1 MTLTSLWSADQ
12 HLSTGSESAGVS
24 MAASMTPLLVERVL
38 AAQRLVDRKCWG
50 RCRGSGKY
58 PCRNG
63 TLDGVPACLRHVSP
77 EERAAVDELLKGARR
92 LVDRWLPHL
101 APACWFWALPP
112 GLDRSG
118 NTEDLLF
125 AWQQARCA
133 ICGSPGRRGRGT
145 GSDLLVLDHD
155 HRTDLAR
162 GFLCHSCNKREDLQ
176 RPGEDGRYGNYRSR
190 PPALLLGL
198 STPYGHAV
206 RLRVPVPRH
215 ESTPAF
221 DAGLLRALSRIRQ
234 LAPQME
240 EQLRS
245 AAEDPKRCKYVG
257 EENWRTLQILVPV
270 LLPAI
275 ERADRDVPHADL
287 ANLVSWLKQFPPSS
301 APQ

>member
-1 MTLTSLWSADQ
+1 
-12 HLSTGSESAGVS
+12 
-24 MAASMTPLLVERVL
+24 MAAAMTPLLVERVL
-38 AAQRLVDRKCWG
+38 AAQRLVDRKYWG

-77 EERAAVDELLKGARR
+77 EERTAVEELLNGARR

-101 APACWFWALPP
+101 APACWFWPLPP
-112 GLDRSG
+112 RLDRSG
-118 NTEDLLF
+118 NPEDLLF
-125 AWQQARCA
+125 AWQQARCG

-155 HRTDLAR
+155 HKTELAR
-162 GFLCHSCNKREDLQ
+162 GFLCHSCNKREGLQ

-198 STPYGHAV
+198 STSYGYAV
-206 RLRVPVPRH
+206 RLRVPAPRH

-221 DAGLLRALSRIRQ
+221 ETGLLRALSQIRR
-234 LAPQME
+234 LAPQLE

-245 AAEDPKRCKYVG
+245 AAEDPKRRKYVG
-257 EENWRTLQILVPV
+257 EEIWQTLQILVPV
-270 LLPAI
+270 LLPAV
-275 ERADRDVPHADL
+275 ERTDREVLNADL
-287 ANLVSWLKQFPPSS
+287 AELVSWLKQFPPSS

>member
-1 MTLTSLWSADQ
+1 MTLTSPWPAGQ

-24 MAASMTPLLVERVL
+24 KAASMTPLLVKRVL
-38 AAQRLVDRKCWG
+38 AAQRLVDRKYWG

-63 TLDGVPACLRHVSP
+63 TLDGVPACLRHLSP
-77 EERAAVDELLKGARR
+77 EERAVVDELLKEARR
-92 LVDRWLPHL
+92 LVNRWLPHL
-101 APACWFWALPP
+101 VPACWFWPLPI

-133 ICGSPGRRGRGT
+133 ICSHPGRRGRGT

-155 HRTDLAR
+155 HRNGLAR
-162 GFLCHSCNKREDLQ
+162 GFLCHKCNKREGLQ

-190 PPALLLGL
+190 PPAVLLGL
-198 STPYGHAV
+198 STPYSQAV
-206 RLRVPVPRH
+206 RLRVPAPRH

-221 DAGLLRALSRIRQ
+221 EPGSPRALWKIRK
-234 LAPQME
+234 LAPQLE
-240 EQLRS
+240 EQLRL
-245 AAEDPKRCKYVG
+245 AAEDPKRRKYAG
-257 EENWRTLQILVPV
+257 EEIWRILQTLVPV
-270 LLPAI
+270 LLAAV
-275 ERADRDVPHADL
+275 ERADRDVLHTEL
-287 ANLVSWLKQFPPSS
+287 AELVRWLKQFPPSP